1 MAEKKYRS
9 FAGTLYPDSE
19 SYDCEQLLSI
29 IRSKFTDWAYILHDK
44 DVDDNGELKK
54 PHFHWVGR
62 ATPRCL
68 SVVSNFLGLPENDIE
83 IVKNFDNMIQYLIHL
98 NDIDKFQ
105 YSPDDVETN
114 LPNIGQLLR
123 RLSEGQIVKDLASA
137 KMQKSWYDLVQYAV
151 DTDSYDVLRRNL
163 GVIRLI
169 WEEFSIEDA
178 RRLSDGRDVIPHSSR
193 RDICYY

>member
-1 MAEKKYRS
+1 MADKKFRS
-9 FAGTLYPDSE
+9 FSGTLYPDSK
-19 SYDCEQLLSI
+19 SYDCEALLST
-29 IRSKFTDWAYILHDK
+29 IRSKFIDWAYILHDK
-44 DVDDNGELKK
+44 DVDENGELKK
-54 PHFHWVGR
+54 SHIHWVGR

-83 IVKNFDNMIQYLIHL
+83 VVKNFDNMVMYLIHL

-123 RLSEGQIVKDLASA
+123 RQSEGQIVKDLASA

-151 DTDSYDVLRRNL
+151 DIDSYDVFRRNL

-169 WEEFSIEDA
+169 WEEVQIADA
-178 RRLSDGRDVIPHSSR
+178 KRLEDGRDVFPHSVR
-193 RDICYY
+193 NDF

>member
-1 MAEKKYRS
+1 MADKKFRS
-9 FAGTLYPDSE
+9 FAGTLYPDSD
-19 SYDCEQLLSI
+19 SYDCETLLST
-29 IRSKFTDWAYILHDK
+29 IRSKFIDWAYILHDK
-44 DVDDNGELKK
+44 DVDENGELKK
-54 PHFHWVGR
+54 PHIHWVGR

-83 IVKNFDNMIQYLIHL
+83 VVKNFDNMVMYLIHL

-123 RLSEGQIVKDLASA
+123 RQSEGQIVKDLASA

-151 DTDSYDVLRRNL
+151 DIDSYDILRRNL

-169 WEEFSIEDA
+169 WEEVQIADA
-178 RRLSDGRDVIPHSSR
+178 KRLEDGRDVFPHSVR
-193 RDICYY
+193 NDF

>member
-1 MAEKKYRS
+1 MADKKFRS

-19 SYDCEQLLSI
+19 SYDCETLLST
-29 IRSKFTDWAYILHDK
+29 IRSKFIDWAYILHDK
-44 DVDDNGELKK
+44 DTDVNGVLKK
-54 PHFHWVGR
+54 PHIHWLGR

-83 IVKNFDNMIQYLIHL
+83 VVKNFDNMVMYLIHL

-114 LPNIGQLLR
+114 LSNIGQLLR
-123 RLSEGQIVKDLASA
+123 RQSEGQIVKDLASA

-151 DTDSYDVLRRNL
+151 ETDSYDVLRRNL

-169 WEEFSIEDA
+169 WEEVQFADSK
-178 RRLSDGRDVIPHSSR
+178 RLKDGRDVFPHSVR
-193 RDICYY
+193 NDV

>member
-1 MAEKKYRS
+1 MADKKFRS

-19 SYDCEQLLSI
+19 SYDCETLLST
-29 IRSKFTDWAYILHDK
+29 IRSKFIDWAYILHDK
-44 DVDDNGELKK
+44 DTDANGVLKK
-54 PHFHWVGR
+54 PHIHWVGR

-68 SVVSNFLGLPENDIE
+68 SVVSNFLCLPENDIE
-83 IVKNFDNMIQYLIHL
+83 VVKNFDNMVMYLIHL

-114 LPNIGQLLR
+114 LPNICQLLR
-123 RLSEGQIVKDLASA
+123 RQSEGQIVKDLASA

-151 DTDSYDVLRRNL
+151 ETESYDVLRRNL

-169 WEEFSIEDA
+169 WEEVKAADA
-178 RRLSDGRDVIPHSSR
+178 KRLEDGRDVFPHSVR
-193 RDICYY
+193 NDF

>member
-1 MAEKKYRS
+1 MADKKFRS

-19 SYDCEQLLSI
+19 SYDCETLLST

-44 DVDDNGELKK
+44 DVDENGELKK
-54 PHFHWVGR
+54 PHIHWVGR

-83 IVKNFDNMIQYLIHL
+83 VVKNFDNMVMYLIHL

-123 RLSEGQIVKDLASA
+123 RQSEGQIVKDLASA

-151 DTDSYDVLRRNL
+151 DTDSYDILRRNL

-169 WEEFSIEDA
+169 WEEVQIADSK
-178 RRLSDGRDVIPHSSR
+178 RLKDGRDVFPHSVR
-193 RDICYY
+193 NDV

>member
-1 MAEKKYRS
+1 MAEKKFRS

-19 SYDCEQLLSI
+19 SYDCETLLST
-29 IRSKFTDWAYILHDK
+29 IRSKFIDWAYILHDK
-44 DVDDNGELKK
+44 DINENGELKK
-54 PHFHWVGR
+54 PHIHWVGR

-83 IVKNFDNMIQYLIHL
+83 VVKNFDNMVMYLIHL

-123 RLSEGQIVKDLASA
+123 RQSEGQIVKDLASA

-151 DTDSYDVLRRNL
+151 DIDSYDILRRNL

-169 WEEFSIEDA
+169 WEEFQFADA
-178 RRLSDGRDVIPHSSR
+178 KRLEDGRDVFPHSVR
-193 RDICYY
+193 NDV

>member
-1 MAEKKYRS
+1 MADKKFRS

-19 SYDCEQLLSI
+19 SYDCETLLST
-29 IRSKFTDWAYILHDK
+29 IRSKFIDWAYILHDK
-44 DVDDNGELKK
+44 DVDENGELKK
-54 PHFHWVGR
+54 SHIHWVGR

-83 IVKNFDNMIQYLIHL
+83 VVKNFDNMVMYLIHL

-105 YSPDDVETN
+105 YSPDDVESN

-123 RLSEGQIVKDLASA
+123 RQSEGQIVKDLASA

-151 DTDSYDVLRRNL
+151 DLDSYDILRRNL

-169 WEEFSIEDA
+169 WEEVQFADSK
-178 RRLSDGRDVIPHSSR
+178 RLKDGRDVFPHSVR
-193 RDICYY
+193 NDV

>member
-1 MAEKKYRS
+1 MADKKFRS
-9 FAGTLYPDSE
+9 FAGILYPDSE
-19 SYDCEQLLSI
+19 SYDCETLLST
-29 IRSKFTDWAYILHDK
+29 IRSKFIDWAYILHDK
-44 DVDDNGELKK
+44 DFAENGEPKK
-54 PHFHWVGR
+54 SHIHWVGR

-83 IVKNFDNMIQYLIHL
+83 VVKNFDNMVMYLIHL

-123 RLSEGQIVKDLASA
+123 RQSEGQIVKELASA

-151 DTDSYDVLRRNL
+151 DIDSYDILRRNL

-169 WEEFSIEDA
+169 WEEVQIADA
-178 RRLSDGRDVIPHSSR
+178 KRLEDGRDLFPHSVR
-193 RDICYY
+193 NDV

>member
-1 MAEKKYRS
+1 MADKKFRS

-19 SYDCEQLLSI
+19 SYDCEILLST
-29 IRSKFTDWAYILHDK
+29 IRSKFIDWAYILHDK
-44 DVDDNGELKK
+44 DVNENGELKK
-54 PHFHWVGR
+54 SHIHWVGR

-83 IVKNFDNMIQYLIHL
+83 VVKNFDNMVMYLIHL

-123 RLSEGQIVKDLASA
+123 RQSEGQIVKDLASA
-137 KMQKSWYDLVQYAV
+137 KIQKSWYDLVQYAV

-169 WEEFSIEDA
+169 WEEVQIADA
-178 RRLSDGRDVIPHSSR
+178 KRLEDGRDVFPHSVR
-193 RDICYY
+193 NDF

>member
-1 MAEKKYRS
+1 MVDKKFRS

-19 SYDCEQLLSI
+19 SYDCETLLST
-29 IRSKFTDWAYILHDK
+29 IRSKFIDWAYILHDK
-44 DVDDNGELKK
+44 DTDGNGVLKK
-54 PHFHWVGR
+54 PHIHWVGR

-68 SVVSNFLGLPENDIE
+68 SVVANFLGLPENDIE
-83 IVKNFDNMIQYLIHL
+83 VVKNFDNMVMYLIHL

-114 LPNIGQLLR
+114 LPNIAQLLR
-123 RLSEGQIVKDLASA
+123 RQSEGQIVKDLASA

-151 DTDSYDVLRRNL
+151 ETESYDVLRRNL

-169 WEEFSIEDA
+169 WEEVCIADA
-178 RRLSDGRDVIPHSSR
+178 KRLNDGRDVFPHSVR
-193 RDICYY
+193 NDF

>member
-1 MAEKKYRS
+1 MADKKFRS

-19 SYDCEQLLSI
+19 SYDCEILLST
-29 IRSKFTDWAYILHDK
+29 IRSKFIDWAYILHDK
-44 DVDDNGELKK
+44 DVDKNGELKK
-54 PHFHWVGR
+54 PHIHWVGR

-68 SVVSNFLGLPENDIE
+68 SVVSNFLGLPENDVE
-83 IVKNFDNMIQYLIHL
+83 VVKNFDNMVMYLIHL

-123 RLSEGQIVKDLASA
+123 RQSEGQIVKDLASA

-151 DTDSYDVLRRNL
+151 DIDSYDILRRNL

-169 WEEFSIEDA
+169 WEEVQISDA
-178 RRLSDGRDVIPHSSR
+178 KRLEDGRDVFPHSVR
-193 RDICYY
+193 NDF

>member
-1 MAEKKYRS
+1 MADKKFRS

-19 SYDCEQLLSI
+19 SYDCETLLST
-29 IRSKFTDWAYILHDK
+29 IRSKFIDWAYILHDK
-44 DVDDNGELKK
+44 DTDVNGVLKK
-54 PHFHWVGR
+54 PHIHWVGR

-68 SVVSNFLGLPENDIE
+68 SVVANFLGLPENDIE
-83 IVKNFDNMIQYLIHL
+83 VVKNFDNMVMYLIHL

-114 LPNIGQLLR
+114 LTNIGQLLR
-123 RLSEGQIVKDLASA
+123 RQSEGQIVKDLASA

-151 DTDSYDVLRRNL
+151 ETESYDVLRRNL

-169 WEEFSIEDA
+169 WEEVCITDA
-178 RRLSDGRDVIPHSSR
+178 KRLNDGRDVFPHSVR
-193 RDICYY
+193 NDL

>member
-1 MAEKKYRS
+1 MAEKKFRS

-19 SYDCEQLLSI
+19 LYDCETLLST
-29 IRSKFTDWAYILHDK
+29 IRSKFIDWAYILHDK
-44 DVDDNGELKK
+44 DVNENGELKK
-54 PHFHWVGR
+54 SHIHWVGR

-83 IVKNFDNMIQYLIHL
+83 VVKNFDNMVMYLIHL

-123 RLSEGQIVKDLASA
+123 RQSEGQIVKDLASA

-151 DTDSYDVLRRNL
+151 DTDSYDILRRNL

-169 WEEFSIEDA
+169 WEEVQIADA
-178 RRLSDGRDVIPHSSR
+178 KRLGDGRDVFPHSVR
-193 RDICYY
+193 NDV

>member
-1 MAEKKYRS
+1 MADKKFRS

-19 SYDCEQLLSI
+19 SYDCETLLST
-29 IRSKFTDWAYILHDK
+29 IRSKFIDWAYILHDK
-44 DVDDNGELKK
+44 DTDENGVLKK

-68 SVVSNFLGLPENDIE
+68 SVVANFLGLPENDIE
-83 IVKNFDNMIQYLIHL
+83 VVKNFDNMVMYLIHL

-123 RLSEGQIVKDLASA
+123 RQSEGQIVKDLASA

-151 DTDSYDVLRRNL
+151 ETESYDVLRRNL

-169 WEEFSIEDA
+169 WEEVCIADA
-178 RRLSDGRDVIPHSSR
+178 KRLNDGRDVFPHSVR
-193 RDICYY
+193 NDV

>member
-1 MAEKKYRS
+1 MAEKKFRS

-19 SYDCEQLLSI
+19 SYDCETLLST
-29 IRSKFTDWAYILHDK
+29 IRSKFIDWAYILHDK
-44 DVDDNGELKK
+44 DVNENGELKK
-54 PHFHWVGR
+54 PHIHWVGR

-68 SVVSNFLGLPENDIE
+68 SVVSNFLGVPENDIE
-83 IVKNFDNMIQYLIHL
+83 VVKNFDNMVMYLIHL

-123 RLSEGQIVKDLASA
+123 RQSEGQIVKDLASA
-137 KMQKSWYDLVQYAV
+137 KIQKSWYDLVQYAV
-151 DTDSYDVLRRNL
+151 DIDSYDILRRNL

-169 WEEFSIEDA
+169 WEEVQLSDA
-178 RRLSDGRDVIPHSSR
+178 KRLEDGRDVFPHSVR
-193 RDICYY
+193 NDF

>member
-1 MAEKKYRS
+1 MADKKFRS

-19 SYDCEQLLSI
+19 SYDCETLLST
-29 IRSKFTDWAYILHDK
+29 IRSKFIDWAYILHDK
-44 DVDDNGELKK
+44 DVNENGELKK

-68 SVVSNFLGLPENDIE
+68 SVVSNLLGLPENDIE
-83 IVKNFDNMIQYLIHL
+83 VVKNFDNMVMYLIHL

-123 RLSEGQIVKDLASA
+123 RQSEGQIVKDLASA

-151 DTDSYDVLRRNL
+151 DIDSYDILRRNL

-169 WEEFSIEDA
+169 WEEVQIADSK
-178 RRLSDGRDVIPHSSR
+178 RLEDGRDVFPHYVR
-193 RDICYY
+193 NDV

>member
-1 MAEKKYRS
+1 MADKKFRS

-19 SYDCEQLLSI
+19 SYDCETLLST
-29 IRSKFTDWAYILHDK
+29 IRSKFIDWAYILHDK
-44 DVDDNGELKK
+44 DVDEKGELKK
-54 PHFHWVGR
+54 SHIHWVGR

-68 SVVSNFLGLPENDIE
+68 SVVSNFLGLSENDIE
-83 IVKNFDNMIQYLIHL
+83 VVKNFDNMVMYLIHL

-123 RLSEGQIVKDLASA
+123 RQSEGQIVKDLASA

-151 DTDSYDVLRRNL
+151 DLDSYDILRRNL

-169 WEEFSIEDA
+169 WEEVQLADSK
-178 RRLSDGRDVIPHSSR
+178 RLKDGRDVFPHSVR
-193 RDICYY
+193 NDF

>member
-1 MAEKKYRS
+1 MADKKFRS

-19 SYDCEQLLSI
+19 SYDCETLLST
-29 IRSKFTDWAYILHDK
+29 IRSKFIDWAYILHDK
-44 DVDDNGELKK
+44 DVNENGELKK
-54 PHFHWVGR
+54 PHIHWVGR

-83 IVKNFDNMIQYLIHL
+83 VVKNFDNMVMYLIHL

-105 YSPDDVETN
+105 YSPDDVESN

-123 RLSEGQIVKDLASA
+123 RQSEGQIVKDLASA

-151 DTDSYDVLRRNL
+151 DIDSYDILRRNL

-169 WEEFSIEDA
+169 WEEVQIADA
-178 RRLSDGRDVIPHSSR
+178 KRLEDGRDVFPHSVR
-193 RDICYY
+193 NDV

>member
-1 MAEKKYRS
+1 MADKKFRS

-19 SYDCEQLLSI
+19 SYDCETLLST
-29 IRSKFTDWAYILHDK
+29 IRSKFIDWAYILHDK
-44 DVDDNGELKK
+44 DVDDKGELKK
-54 PHFHWVGR
+54 SHIHWVGR

-83 IVKNFDNMIQYLIHL
+83 VVKNFDNMVMYLIHL

-123 RLSEGQIVKDLASA
+123 RQSEGQIVKDLASA

-151 DTDSYDVLRRNL
+151 DLDSYDILRRNL

-169 WEEFSIEDA
+169 WEEVQFADSK
-178 RRLSDGRDVIPHSSR
+178 RLNDGRDVFPHSVR
-193 RDICYY
+193 NDV

>member
-1 MAEKKYRS
+1 MADKKFRS

-19 SYDCEQLLSI
+19 SYDCETLLST
-29 IRSKFTDWAYILHDK
+29 IRSKFIDWAYILHDK
-44 DVDDNGELKK
+44 DVNENGELKK

-83 IVKNFDNMIQYLIHL
+83 VVKNFDNMVMYLIHL

-123 RLSEGQIVKDLASA
+123 RQSEGQIVKDLASA

-151 DTDSYDVLRRNL
+151 DIDSYDILRRNL

-169 WEEFSIEDA
+169 WEEVQIADSK
-178 RRLSDGRDVIPHSSR
+178 RLEDGRDVFPHSVR
-193 RDICYY
+193 NDV

>member
-1 MAEKKYRS
+1 MADKKFRS

-29 IRSKFTDWAYILHDK
+29 IRSKFIDWAYILHDK
-44 DVDDNGELKK
+44 DTDDNGELKK
-54 PHFHWVGR
+54 PHIHWVGR
-62 ATPRCL
+62 ATPRTL

-83 IVKNFDNMIQYLIHL
+83 VVKSFDNMVMYLIHL

-123 RLSEGQIVKDLASA
+123 RKSEGQLVKDLASA
-137 KMQKSWYDLVQYAV
+137 KMEKSWYDLIQYAV
-151 DTDSYDVLRRNL
+151 ETDSYDVLRRNWAL
-163 GVIRLI
+163 IRLV
-169 WEEFSIEDA
+169 WDEVQYEDSK
-178 RRLSDGRDVIPHSSR
+178 RLADGCEPLPHSTR
-193 RDICYY
+193 RDF

>member
-1 MAEKKYRS
+1 MADKKFRS

-19 SYDCEQLLSI
+19 SYDCESLLST
-29 IRSKFTDWAYILHDK
+29 IRSKFIDWAYILHDK
-44 DVDDNGELKK
+44 DFNENGELKK
-54 PHFHWVGR
+54 PHIHWVGR

-83 IVKNFDNMIQYLIHL
+83 VVKNFDNMVMYLIHL

-123 RLSEGQIVKDLASA
+123 RQSEGQIVKDLASA

-151 DTDSYDVLRRNL
+151 DIDSYDILRRNL

-169 WEEFSIEDA
+169 WEEVQFADA
-178 RRLSDGRDVIPHSSR
+178 KRLSDGRDVFPHSVR
-193 RDICYY
+193 NDV

>member
-1 MAEKKYRS
+1 MAVKKFRS

-19 SYDCEQLLSI
+19 SYDCETLLST
-29 IRSKFTDWAYILHDK
+29 IRSKFIDWAYILHDK
-44 DVDDNGELKK
+44 DVDEKGELKK
-54 PHFHWVGR
+54 PHIHWVAR

-83 IVKNFDNMIQYLIHL
+83 VVKNFDNMVMYLIHL

-123 RLSEGQIVKDLASA
+123 RQSEGQIVKDLASA

-151 DTDSYDVLRRNL
+151 DIDSYDILRRNL

-169 WEEFSIEDA
+169 WEEVQLADSK
-178 RRLSDGRDVIPHSSR
+178 RLKDGRDVFPHSVR
-193 RDICYY
+193 NDV

>member
-1 MAEKKYRS
+1 MAEKKFRS
-9 FAGTLYPDSE
+9 FAGTLYLDSE
-19 SYDCEQLLSI
+19 SYDCETLLST
-29 IRSKFTDWAYILHDK
+29 IRSKFIDWAYILHDK
-44 DVDDNGELKK
+44 DVNENGELKK
-54 PHFHWVGR
+54 SHIHWVGR

-83 IVKNFDNMIQYLIHL
+83 VVKNFDNMVMYLIHL

-123 RLSEGQIVKDLASA
+123 RQSEGQIVKDLASA

-151 DTDSYDVLRRNL
+151 DIDSYDILRRNL

-169 WEEFSIEDA
+169 WEEVQLADA
-178 RRLSDGRDVIPHSSR
+178 KRLEDGRDVFPHSVR
-193 RDICYY
+193 NDV

>member
-1 MAEKKYRS
+1 MADKKFRS

-19 SYDCEQLLSI
+19 SYDCETLLST
-29 IRSKFTDWAYILHDK
+29 IRSKFIDWAYILHDRDT
-44 DVDDNGELKK
+44 DVNGVLKK
-54 PHFHWVGR
+54 PHIHWVGR

-83 IVKNFDNMIQYLIHL
+83 VVKNFDNMVMYLIHL

-114 LPNIGQLLR
+114 LSNIGQLLR
-123 RLSEGQIVKDLASA
+123 RQSEGQIVKDLASA

-151 DTDSYDVLRRNL
+151 ETDSYDVLRRNL

-169 WEEFSIEDA
+169 WEEVQFADSK
-178 RRLSDGRDVIPHSSR
+178 RLKDGRDVFPHSVR
-193 RDICYY
+193 NDV

>member
-19 SYDCEQLLSI
+19 SYDCEELLSI
-29 IRSKFTDWAYILHDK
+29 IRSKFIDWAYILHDK

-54 PHFHWVGR
+54 PHIHWVGR

-83 IVKNFDNMIQYLIHL
+83 TVKNFDNMIQYLIHL

-137 KMQKSWYDLVQYAV
+137 KMEKSWYDLVQYAV
-151 DTDSYDVLRRNL
+151 DIDSYDVLRRNL

-193 RDICYY
+193 RDI

>member
-1 MAEKKYRS
+1 MAEKKFRS

-19 SYDCEQLLSI
+19 SYDCESLLST
-29 IRSKFTDWAYILHDK
+29 IRSKFIDWAYILHDK
-44 DVDDNGELKK
+44 DVNENGELKK
-54 PHFHWVGR
+54 SHIHWVGR

-83 IVKNFDNMIQYLIHL
+83 VVKNFDNMVMYLIHL

-123 RLSEGQIVKDLASA
+123 RQSEGQIVKDLASA

-151 DTDSYDVLRRNL
+151 DIDSYDILRRNL

-169 WEEFSIEDA
+169 WEEVQLADA
-178 RRLSDGRDVIPHSSR
+178 KRLADGRDVFPHSVR
-193 RDICYY
+193 NDF

>member
-1 MAEKKYRS
+1 MADKKFRS

-19 SYDCEQLLSI
+19 SYDCETLLST
-29 IRSKFTDWAYILHDK
+29 IRSKFIDWAYILHDK
-44 DVDDNGELKK
+44 DTDVNGVLKK
-54 PHFHWVGR
+54 PHIHWVGR

-68 SVVSNFLGLPENDIE
+68 SVVANFLGLPENDIE
-83 IVKNFDNMIQYLIHL
+83 VVKNFDNMVMYLIHL

-123 RLSEGQIVKDLASA
+123 RQSEGQIVKDLASA

-151 DTDSYDVLRRNL
+151 ETESYDVLRRNL

-169 WEEFSIEDA
+169 WEEFCISDA
-178 RRLSDGRDVIPHSSR
+178 KRLNDGRDVFPHSVR
-193 RDICYY
+193 NDF

>member
-1 MAEKKYRS
+1 MADKKFRS

-19 SYDCEQLLSI
+19 SYDCETLLST
-29 IRSKFTDWAYILHDK
+29 IRSKFFDWAYILHDK
-44 DVDDNGELKK
+44 DVDINGELKK
-54 PHFHWVGR
+54 PHIHWVGR

-83 IVKNFDNMIQYLIHL
+83 VVKNFDNMVMYLIHL

-151 DTDSYDVLRRNL
+151 DIDSYDILRRNL

-169 WEEFSIEDA
+169 WEEVQLSDA
-178 RRLSDGRDVIPHSSR
+178 KRLEDGRDVFPHSVR
-193 RDICYY
+193 NDF

>member
-1 MAEKKYRS
+1 MADKKFRS

-19 SYDCEQLLSI
+19 SYDCETLLST
-29 IRSKFTDWAYILHDK
+29 IRSKFIDWAYILHDK
-44 DVDDNGELKK
+44 DVDDKGELKK
-54 PHFHWVGR
+54 PHIHWVGR

-83 IVKNFDNMIQYLIHL
+83 ICKSFDNMVMYLIHL

-114 LPNIGQLLR
+114 LSNIGQLLR
-123 RLSEGQIVKDLASA
+123 RQSEGQIVKDLASA

-151 DTDSYDVLRRNL
+151 DRDSYDVLRRNL

-169 WEEFSIEDA
+169 WEEVLFADSK
-178 RRLSDGRDVIPHSSR
+178 RLKDGRDLFPHSVR
-193 RDICYY
+193 NDF